1 MSRLPLR
8 ALRLIIALA
17 FCLQSG
23 LAMAHCVR
31 LVSPAQGQVQPFA
44 MVICTSDGLVT
55 MDMSGADRPDGPVQA
70 MPDLC
75 LACHVLP
82 VAELPAPIGVAAP
95 RLLLG
100 EVLTAS
106 AAALPPLG
114 ARAPPYRPT
123 GPPSHS

>member
-1 MSRLPLR
+1 MARLPSR
-8 ALRLIIALA
+8 ALRLILALA

-31 LVSPAQGQVQPFA
+31 LASPTQGQSQPFR

-55 MDMSGADRPDGPVQA
+55 MDMSEADGPDRPAQA

-82 VAELPAPIGVAAP
+82 VAELPAPLEVTAPALVPVGVLADLPA
-95 RLLLG
+95 
-100 EVLTAS
+100 T
-106 AAALPPLG
+106 LPPLG

>member
-8 ALRLIIALA
+8 ALRLILALA

-23 LAMAHCVR
+23 LAMAHCAR
-31 LVSPAQGQVQPFA
+31 LVSTSQGQAQPFP

-55 MDMSGADRPDGPVQA
+55 MDMSGADGPDSPAQA

-82 VAELPAPIGVAAP
+82 VAELPAPVAVAAP
-95 RLLLG
+95 RLLPIQ
-100 EVLTAS
+100 VLAGS